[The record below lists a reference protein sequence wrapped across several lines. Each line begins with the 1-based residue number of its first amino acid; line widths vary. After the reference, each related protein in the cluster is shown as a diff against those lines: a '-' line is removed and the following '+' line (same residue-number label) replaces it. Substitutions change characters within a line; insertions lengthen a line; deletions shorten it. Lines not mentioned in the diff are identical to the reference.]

1 MCHVYQDATSTGRV
15 EGAPKDKDIQVVKK
29 PDDEAFKARIAE
41 QDEKIAAKQA
51 RLEQI
56 KQILD
61 SRDGQRSENNSQV
74 TLSKAKFQ
82 QARAESRRILQE
94 RRSIYDQIGA
104 AEELKKQQLDLTQRL
119 RSELPFFSVDEIER
133 RIKQLEMAQ
142 QTSSLTIK
150 EDKKIME
157 DIKRLSASKPMIKQY
172 DEAQESLRGVKE
184 HHSSLYSQIK
194 AKNAELASAKE
205 IEETFRA
212 EMDEARARDD
222 AKKSDL
228 PALHKERDQ
237 CRREVSEIR
246 MIVKHIRDDLSE
258 QRKEWFAYQKKS
270 RDQKQKEYLERKAAR
285 QAEID
290 AWKKL
295 QEEMEA
301 KRDPWEEEKHI
312 CEQLISYIEKH
323 IPSKVDET
331 EVKAAEAAAAKTR
344 VEIQA
349 GGGRKKGDD
358 EDEYL
363 MALRSKKCKNKGG
376 ASCKPSAHAAPKIKA
391 VKMTHGPE
399 SFVSFG
405 KLGFK
410 PPLDTSECPGL
421 YTALLEK
428 REWLK
433 TAPAKTQRPFEPAA
447 AAVLSDD
454 DEGRREEEGKIDL
467 ATFDK
472 ENFEKKE
479 AAGAKKQA
487 EKDANDADN
496 LKRMQ
501 EIERSGKR
509 AAGGL
514 HKFDPD
520 EVDVN
525 RGDATAD
532 DLMVA
537 FGFSDM
543 GGEAVGGKIE
553 GGQTEDGETMG
564 GETEGSEVIDG
575 KVMDD
580 AAAAEAAV
588 EVRGCPHPFFSS
600 LGLSEPLSIAH
611 EACMHWQFVTPSLS
625 HT

>member
-1 MCHVYQDATSTGRV
+1 MRPGSVAQSLHAEPLLCHVYQDATSTGRV

-29 PDDEAFKARIAE
+29 PDDEASKARIAE

-205 IEETFRA
+205 IEEIFRA

-258 QRKEWFAYQKKS
+258 QRKVVRLPEKVARPKAKGVS
-270 RDQKQKEYLERKAAR
+270 R
-285 QAEID
+285 
-290 AWKKL
+290 
-295 QEEMEA
+295 
-301 KRDPWEEEKHI
+301 EKG
-312 CEQLISYIEKH
+312 SA
-323 IPSKVDET
+323 PS
-331 EVKAAEAAAAKTR
+331 
-344 VEIQA
+344 
-349 GGGRKKGDD
+349 
-358 EDEYL
+358 
-363 MALRSKKCKNKGG
+363 
-376 ASCKPSAHAAPKIKA
+376 
-391 VKMTHGPE
+391 
-399 SFVSFG
+399 
-405 KLGFK
+405 
-410 PPLDTSECPGL
+410 
-421 YTALLEK
+421 
-428 REWLK
+428 
-433 TAPAKTQRPFEPAA
+433 
-447 AAVLSDD
+447 
-454 DEGRREEEGKIDL
+454 
-467 ATFDK
+467 
-472 ENFEKKE
+472 
-479 AAGAKKQA
+479 
-487 EKDANDADN
+487 
-496 LKRMQ
+496 
-501 EIERSGKR
+501 
-509 AAGGL
+509 
-514 HKFDPD
+514 
-520 EVDVN
+520 
-525 RGDATAD
+525 
-532 DLMVA
+532 
-537 FGFSDM
+537 
-543 GGEAVGGKIE
+543 
-553 GGQTEDGETMG
+553 
-564 GETEGSEVIDG
+564 
-575 KVMDD
+575 
-580 AAAAEAAV
+580 
-588 EVRGCPHPFFSS
+588 
-600 LGLSEPLSIAH
+600 
-611 EACMHWQFVTPSLS
+611 
-625 HT
+625 